1 MDTIRIMVVEDHQVV
16 REGLRK
22 MLELEPDF
30 KVVAEASSGQE
41 AIEMLS
47 TFSPEIVLMDIKMP
61 GMDGLETTRLIT
73 EHSPDCK
80 VIILTLYDEYLPSA
94 VQSGAAG
101 YLLKDLR
108 RDDLIQAVREVR
120 QGRAPLHLS
129 VKREQLS
136 GIVAGAYSPDRLTER
151 ELEVLRLVANGSPS
165 REIASQMSLS
175 ESTVKRTI
183 RQASEKLGSR
193 NRSEAVAEAMRRN
206 LI

>member
-1 MDTIRIMVVEDHQVV
+1 MDIIRIMVVEDHQVV

-41 AIEMLS
+41 AMEMLS

-94 VQSGAAG
+94 VQSGATG

-108 RDDLIQAVREVR
+108 REDLIQAVREVR

-129 VKREQLS
+129 VKREQLA
-136 GIVAGAYSPDRLTER
+136 GIVAGAYSPDRLSER

-165 REIASQMSLS
+165 REIADQMSLS

-193 NRSEAVAEAMRRN
+193 NRSEAVAEAMKRN